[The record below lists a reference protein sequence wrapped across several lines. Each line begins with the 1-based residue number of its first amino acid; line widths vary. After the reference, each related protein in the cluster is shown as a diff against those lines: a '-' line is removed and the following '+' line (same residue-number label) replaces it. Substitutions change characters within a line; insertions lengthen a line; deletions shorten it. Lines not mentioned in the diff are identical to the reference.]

1 MHFNMKKI
9 ITTCVSILI
18 IHVLILGSP
27 FGSKDKT
34 AISSKRTIS
43 FDENWHFIKD
53 NPAGAET
60 PGFDD
65 SGWRTLDLPH
75 DWSIEDLPDQD
86 GINVIGPFSKLSPGK
101 MGTGYF
107 IGGTAWYR
115 KSFTVSKEDKDKI
128 AYLLFE
134 GVYMNSDVWINGK
147 HLGNHP
153 YGYTSFWYDITP
165 FLNPAGQ
172 PNVVA
177 VQVKNEGV
185 NARWYSGSGIYRH
198 TWLTLVNPVHV
209 GVWGTFVTTPVVTE
223 KSAEVNIATTLKN
236 SGKESAS
243 LTVKVQI
250 MDSNGKVV
258 GTATGNSKVASGQTA
273 EASQTIELETP
284 SLWSLEKPTLYDALV
299 TVLINKKEVD
309 RVKTT
314 FGIRSIKFDT
324 TNGFTLNGKTMK
336 LRGGCIHHDHGPLGS
351 ASIDRAEE
359 RKIEILKKGGYN
371 AIRLSHNPPAPG
383 LLDAC
388 DRLGMLVIDEAFD
401 MWEKPKGGAEVYSKF
416 FKTSWKSDLTSVLL
430 RDRNHPSVIMWS
442 IGNEIAEAGDT
453 SGFRIAK
460 TLVDEVRK
468 YDLTRPVTEAV
479 VDNSIMGGK
488 TWEDKA
494 PHLAMLDV
502 IGYNYG
508 HNRYEPDH
516 IKYPERIG
524 YTSESNPP
532 LCLENWNKIEALPYA
547 IGNFVWTAMDYMGES
562 GTGVPRL
569 VDIKPGETVI
579 DPRQEIPTREI
590 IPALMMFFQR
600 ESWPMF
606 INFQGDLD
614 IIGNP
619 KVPYYYQQI
628 VWREL
633 KSSMFVHKPIPE
645 GKREVVSRW
654 GFPDELKSWNW
665 TGHEGEKIQVHVYTR
680 SELVKLELNGKS
692 VGEQTVDGIKSIT
705 ARFEVPYEKGTL
717 TARCYDNGIETSSE
731 TIRTVGKPA
740 SIRLSADRSTI
751 KADRNDL
758 SYVMVEILDAEG
770 NVIPDDDKT
779 LVNFEISGNG
789 EIAGVGSGS
798 PTDMSSFQQ
807 PSKKSW
813 QGKCLAIVRP
823 KGAPGKIMMT
833 ATAEGLKEGV
843 IEIIT
848 EK

>member
-1 MHFNMKKI
+1 MKKI